1 MLANEAQRRP
11 SQEAIATTKPML
23 TREQKQGTSTSI
35 ASTYVPLDERQTTL
49 GRQVNM
55 TDGEIQNEVK
65 EIDDSVDFS
74 RWDINNR
81 MTKEL
86 RLRDGCKNLLRAI
99 PKAPRNAPRR
109 NELKQQLVRIQK
121 NISKLHRKLQR
132 VNWSVSRTRNPNNPS
147 SFPLIAILPKDTSQL
162 DLSTNLSKFIEMH
175 YHEPPVKFQ
184 KEINTLQA
192 SREAMRNAT
201 CTTEGKAAILQYHS
215 YLQQAE
221 HRFFQEDKCLDTVFT
236 WYDVFEGHPVSKKSL
251 KLEKASVLFN
261 AAAIS
266 AQIALRSD
274 LNTNE
279 GLSTAIEM
287 LEAAAGTLQYIREDS
302 ALKNSV
308 GTDLARSSLST
319 LSTLMLAQAQECIW
333 YLAFKKGKDEDSTW
347 QPCGAE
353 ASAVSEWY
361 TSVRESFRQ
370 PLSSSVPRQ
379 WVDVVCLK
387 EAYYRAIADWYTGID
402 EMGSSS
408 KLKKV
413 SGIAKV
419 YRASLSLA
427 AGLEKWE
434 KLLPEE
440 TTFRESISDHL
451 SLTQQVL
458 SHISDEIIDGIK
470 VKLDQMPI
478 VTGKAVRWATTNC
491 EDLIKQPE
499 EDLFSRLGPVY
510 FFNSMCALVER
521 RVHTIT
527 YSSEE
532 GVGFGMTLSGGNPV
546 RVSDVAYEGP
556 ACVAGVLAGDYIIE
570 VAGQDVRCMV
580 TGQIEEVLAQHA
592 APGCVITIAVVV
604 NYDMQNFEELINPE
618 IPKCAAVSNG
628 VMAMPGSWAPTRQ
641 TGTFAINGRVR
652 DIDSD
657 NA

>member
-1 MLANEAQRRP
+1 ML
-11 SQEAIATTKPML
+11 QEQQQQPVAKPKPML
-23 TREQKQGTSTSI
+23 SADQKQLTTTSI
-35 ASTYVPLDERQTTL
+35 APTIFDEDKQSTM
-49 GRQVNM
+49 GRQVKM
-55 TDGEIQNEVK
+55 SDDEISAEMK
-65 EIDDSVDFS
+65 DLDDSLDFS
-74 RWDINNR
+74 RMDVNSR

-99 PKAPRNAPRR
+99 PKNPKNAPRR

-132 VNWSVSRTRNPNNPS
+132 VNWSVSRSRSSNNTS
-147 SFPLIAILPKDTSQL
+147 AFPLLAISPKDSAHL
-162 DLSTNLSKFIEMH
+162 DLAFNLAKFIEMH
-175 YHEPPVKFQ
+175 YHEQPSKFD
-184 KEINTLQA
+184 KEINTLQTA
-192 SREAMRNAT
+192 REGMRNAS
-201 CTTEGKAAILQYHS
+201 CSEQGKADILAYHS
-215 YLQQAE
+215 FLQQAE

-236 WYDVFEGHPVSKKSL
+236 WYDVFEGHPVTKKSL

-274 LNTNE
+274 LNSNA
-279 GLSTAIEM
+279 GLEKAIEM
-287 LEAAAGTLQYIREDS
+287 LESSAGTLQYVREDS

-333 YLAFKKGKDEDSTW
+333 YSVFKKGKDEDPSW

-353 ASAVSEWY
+353 AAAVSEWY

-379 WVDVVCLK
+379 WVDIVCLK

-402 EMGSSS
+402 EMGCSS

-419 YRASLSLA
+419 YRASLSLS
-427 AGLEKWE
+427 AGLEKWN
-434 KLLPEE
+434 KMLPEE
-440 TTFRESISDHL
+440 AAFGESIADHL

-458 SHISDEIIDGIK
+458 SHISEEIIEGIK

-499 EDLFSRLGPVY
+499 SDLFSRLGPVY

-527 YSSEE
+527 YSSDT
-532 GVGFGMTLSGGNPV
+532 GFGMTLSGGNPV
-546 RVSDVAYEGP
+546 RVSDVTYEGP
-556 ACVAGVLAGDYIIE
+556 ACQAGVLAGDYIIE

-580 TGQIEEVLAQHA
+580 TGQIEEVLAQHSTA
-592 APGCVITIAVVV
+592 GCVITIAVVV

-618 IPKCAAVSNG
+618 IPKCAAVSSG
-628 VMAMPGSWAPTRQ
+628 VMAMPGAWAPTRQ
-641 TGTFAINGRVR
+641 TGTFAINGRMQINT
-652 DIDSD
+652 DE
-657 NA
+657 A